1 MNLEVRRS
9 GHQSETPVAQ
19 TTGVFPL
26 PPGTHPTK
34 SCCSRNPPTAMIF
47 KPRPACGDDTG
58 PLFDFGS
65 PSTAYRRRRKD
76 PAVVQKNTFLN
87 ARLHFGI
94 FWHPLHASSAST
106 ILFAM
111 AIGCAANWRR
121 NRTFHC
127 AISGPVL
134 LVSACVFLLSGVT
147 AYRVNVF
154 WVWIFVLT
162 GVGVA
167 FLLEWRYA
175 RRPASRS

>member
-1 MNLEVRRS
+1 
-9 GHQSETPVAQ
+9 
-19 TTGVFPL
+19 
-26 PPGTHPTK
+26 
-34 SCCSRNPPTAMIF
+34 
-47 KPRPACGDDTG
+47 
-58 PLFDFGS
+58 
-65 PSTAYRRRRKD
+65 
-76 PAVVQKNTFLN
+76 
-87 ARLHFGI
+87 
-94 FWHPLHASSAST
+94 
-106 ILFAM
+106 M

-167 FLLEWRYA
+167 FLLECGMRGGL
-175 RRPASRS
+175 RRGREDESGIRHRRHQS